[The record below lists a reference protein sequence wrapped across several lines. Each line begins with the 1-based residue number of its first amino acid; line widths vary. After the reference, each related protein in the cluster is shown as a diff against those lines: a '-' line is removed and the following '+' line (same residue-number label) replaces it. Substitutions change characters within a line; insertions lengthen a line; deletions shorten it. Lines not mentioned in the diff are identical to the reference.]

1 MLLLHAHMTHSH
13 DKLRA
18 PSVLRHFGDQMR
30 LGSCVNRLL
39 AVVSAVQADTGA
51 GISGTPSFSCQALPN
66 TVRAWAV

>member
-13 DKLRA
+13 GKLRA
-18 PSVLRHFGDQMR
+18 PSVLR

-39 AVVSAVQADTGA
+39 AVVSAVQADTGV